1 MDEFSKRLVP
11 DMLTLLRKNLI
22 ANPEKLLL
30 ELVDEQLA
38 YLDKL
43 AKEQSS
49 KNSQTTKKLNKVSEI
64 ILEGAK
70 ANCSYLMA
78 LKLNFCPLNE
88 SWEVSHLINL

>member
-1 MDEFSKRLVP
+1 MGEFSRRLVP

-38 YLDKL
+38 YLDQL

-49 KNSQTTKKLNKVSEI
+49 KDYLPTKKLNNKVSEM

-70 ANCSYLMA
+70 AITLLLYRGA
-78 LKLNFCPLNE
+78 
-88 SWEVSHLINL
+88 